1 MVRYATKFGVE
12 TPYSI
17 PNKGPTPKIDI
28 EEGLP
33 PGGLDIAWVEDGR
46 KHLYHWSRGLKWY
59 DRLHAHATLNSARK
73 NVKCKR
79 PFAPKDSLDLALSA
93 SYCPTEGVFFEK
105 TDPCLQKETAFGEDM
120 NIDIYNKLLSKHT
133 DYHPVGTVE
142 TRCPNLRL
150 PIWKPEEKMEP
161 PAWRVLRNRIVIYPD
176 RSVPRDYPIKYS
188 SGGVERRENIY
199 NVKLGIAADH
209 SPQTNPGYSRTP
221 SGAFYSI

>member
-1 MVRYATKFGVE
+1 MRSEIRRDGVGSTRTIVVRLRTENILTLAVPRRRVRIIRTPLYLKSNKISGDIVEFSRENRFKMIPWQPVNSQSVSHSLNSILNQITSSVLNSGEARGGRMVRYATKFGVE

-105 TDPCLQKETAFGEDM
+105 TDPCLQVT
-120 NIDIYNKLLSKHT
+120 NI
-133 DYHPVGTVE
+133 TV
-142 TRCPNLRL
+142 T
-150 PIWKPEEKMEP
+150 
-161 PAWRVLRNRIVIYPD
+161 V
-176 RSVPRDYPIKYS
+176 
-188 SGGVERRENIY
+188 
-199 NVKLGIAADH
+199 
-209 SPQTNPGYSRTP
+209 TNT
-221 SGAFYSI
+221 